1 MLSELY
7 YNNPHR
13 FSLSLHTSNFIL
25 LILQQCYS
33 IFPIF
38 SLKLF
43 FWYSYSLIYLF
54 LISISFVLFL
64 SAHVCSIL
72 IHFIPLLSFLL
83 SNLFV
88 NNMLLSVTFFPA
100 FHLLFVLITQ
110 FRLHET
116 FPSLIMLSFSQYL
129 FFSIFLSTSHF
140 SICLL
145 FVLPDLFSLH

>member
-1 MLSELY
+1 MLFY
-7 YNNPHR
+7 
-13 FSLSLHTSNFIL
+13 FSYILFETFFLVFILSDLFISYIDIFCPLSLRSRMFH
-25 LILQQCYS
+25 
-33 IFPIF
+33 P
-38 SLKLF
+38 
-43 FWYSYSLIYLF
+43 
-54 LISISFVLFL
+54 
-64 SAHVCSIL
+64 
-72 IHFIPLLSFLL
+72 HFIPLLSFLL

-116 FPSLIMLSFSQYL
+116 FPSLIVLSFSQYL
-129 FFSIFLSTSHF
+129 LFSIFLSTSHF